1 MEHSAATFAT
11 YEGRMPRM
19 SWKVDGTGASG
30 AHFVAWQRLLQNE
43 NTTESSRFK
52 ECHKDLLA
60 ELAQLSGDLA
70 EVQQS
75 IKAVEDNRDRFHL
88 SDAQLATRKDFLA
101 ASQMAHQEINSS
113 LSSAAVQNKFD
124 EDRRQALLRNQRQ
137 AKETAE
143 RNLAQ
148 ESKAFLEEQ
157 RLLQKQLLAQQEDE
171 LQALEKGA
179 QRLGQVAYT
188 INGEI
193 ESQQKLLDEL
203 NQDIEKEMER
213 MDVVTKGMG
222 ALLKT
227 SNKPHRPRLIGH
239 APYII
244 VHLFSRAQ
252 IYAVGG
258 AIVLFVILVFLILN
272 T

>member
-1 MEHSAATFAT
+1 VIVAKARDEVEAAV
-11 YEGRMPRM
+11 R
-19 SWKVDGTGASG
+19 KVRGM
-30 AHFVAWQRLLQNE
+30 HKEWQRLLQNE

-52 ECHKDLLA
+52 ECHKELLS

-101 ASQMAHQEINSS
+101 ASQMAHQEIHSS
-113 LSSAAVQNKFD
+113 LSSAAVQSKFD

-179 QRLGQVAYT
+179 ERLGQVAYT

-227 SNKPHRPRLIGH
+227 SNK
-239 APYII
+239 
-244 VHLFSRAQ
+244 AQ

>member
-1 MEHSAATFAT
+1 MLQGMKWKQQSARCGVCTKSGSDCCRMRTPRKVAASRNATKTSWPSWHSSAAIL
-11 YEGRMPRM
+11 PRYNR
-19 SWKVDGTGASG
+19 AS
-30 AHFVAWQRLLQNE
+30 RLWR
-43 NTTESSRFK
+43 TTEIGSTSVMPSSRP
-52 ECHKDLLA
+52 ERTIV
-60 ELAQLSGDLA
+60 G
-70 EVQQS
+70 
-75 IKAVEDNRDRFHL
+75 
-88 SDAQLATRKDFLA
+88 T
-101 ASQMAHQEINSS
+101 SQMAHQEINSS

-227 SNKPHRPRLIGH
+227 SNK
-239 APYII
+239 
-244 VHLFSRAQ
+244 AQ

>member
-1 MEHSAATFAT
+1 MLSTSSDPFDVARDEVEAAV
-11 YEGRMPRM
+11 R
-19 SWKVDGTGASG
+19 KVRGM
-30 AHFVAWQRLLQNE
+30 HREWQRLLQSE
-43 NTTESSRFK
+43 NTAESRLFK
-52 ECHKDLLA
+52 DCHKELQS

-75 IKAVEDNRDRFHL
+75 IKAVEDNRERFRL
-88 SDAQLATRKDFLA
+88 SDAQLTARKDFLA
-101 ASQMAHQEINSS
+101 ASQAAHQEVQSS
-113 LSSAAVQNKFD
+113 LSSIAVQNKLD
-124 EDRRQALLRNQRQ
+124 EDRKQVLLRNQRQ
-137 AKETAE
+137 AKETEE
-143 RNLAQ
+143 RQLAQ

-193 ESQQKLLDEL
+193 ESQQRLLDEL

-227 SNKPHRPRLIGH
+227 SNK
-239 APYII
+239 
-244 VHLFSRAQ
+244 AQ
-252 IYAVGG
+252 IYSVGG